1 MRYFLLLLLLSV
13 GCNKKTIAKPYVAKV
28 EVQVAIEKT
37 IPIGLKAVG
46 HCTAY
51 NSAEIKAQ
59 IEGLLE
65 EIHYK
70 EGELVSKND
79 LLVTIDA
86 RPFFTTLEKNL
97 AIRAENFAKLKYSAE
112 VVARYQSLLAE
123 DYVSKLEFDGFVKNL
138 AEYEATVMQNDADIR
153 LAKLNVD
160 YCFIR
165 APFSGIAGK
174 KLVDKGNLITND
186 APALL
191 VVNQIN
197 PIYIDFYLPER
208 DFRTIMQYKKG
219 STALTVDILIPDET
233 LCKAK
238 LILVDNVINTQTG
251 MVPLRAEI
259 CNPDSVFWPG
269 QYVEATLILKQEENA
284 LLIPTKAI
292 NTGSKGFYVY
302 VINQE
307 GKAEYKNI
315 TPYDLYG
322 EYTYIKG
329 DIKPGDRLVIRGQIN
344 VTPNSMCEI
353 ITKDVKL

>member
-1 MRYFLLLLLLSV
+1 MKYLLLLVFLAT
-13 GCNKKTIAKPYVAKV
+13 GCSKKTTEKPYVPRV
-28 EVQVAIEKT
+28 EVQVAIEQT

-46 HCTAY
+46 HCIAY

-59 IEGLLE
+59 VEGLLE

-70 EGELVSKND
+70 EGEQVLKDD
-79 LLVTIDA
+79 LLVTIDS
-86 RPFFTTLEKNL
+86 RPFMATLDKNI
-97 AIRAENFAKLKYSAE
+97 AIRAENFANLKYSAE

-138 AEYEATVMQNDADIR
+138 AEYEAAVMQNDADIR
-153 LAKLNVD
+153 LAQLNVD

-165 APFSGIAGK
+165 APFSGVAGK

-186 APALL
+186 GSALL

-219 STALTVDILIPDET
+219 SSALSVDILIPDQT
-233 LCKAK
+233 ISKAK
-238 LILVDNVINTQTG
+238 LILVDNEINAQTG

-259 CNPDSVFWPG
+259 SNPDAAFWPG

-292 NTGSKGFYVY
+292 NTGSKGYYVF
-302 VINQE
+302 VIDGAGN
-307 GKAEYKNI
+307 AVYKSI
-315 TPYDLYG
+315 TPNDIYG
-322 EYTYIKG
+322 EYTYVKG
-329 DIKPGDRLVIRGQIN
+329 DVKPGDRLVVRGQIN
-344 VTPNSMCEI
+344 VTPGVVVEI
-353 ITKDVKL
+353 INKDGTH